1 VTVRIEAAGRTDVGK
16 KRGHN
21 EDAFAVHVEDGLV
34 IVADGVGGG
43 RSGEV
48 ASQMAV
54 ESVSNFFRVTSV
66 DPEMTWPFK
75 LNAARSFNE
84 NRLVVGVQLAN
95 ARVREAAA
103 SDPALDGMSTTVA
116 TASFADNEVC
126 IAHAGDSRVYR
137 FREGSLRQMTED
149 HTLLADY
156 QKLKPLSPEEVEVF
170 PYKNVIVRALG
181 MRDDVDIAVSRHD
194 TLAGDV
200 FLLCSD
206 GLSGMVSDREIADT
220 LSTISDLDKAC
231 AELID
236 RANAHGGV
244 DNITAVLVRLL

>member
-1 VTVRIEAAGRTDVGK
+1 MSVSIEAAGRTDVGQ

-34 IVADGVGGG
+34 VVADGVGGG

-48 ASQMAV
+48 ASRLAV
-54 ESVSNFFRVTSV
+54 EAVGNFFRVTSL

-95 ARVREAAA
+95 LRVRESTA
-103 SDPALDGMSTTVA
+103 SDPALDGMSTTVVA
-116 TASFADNEVC
+116 VSFAENEAC

-137 FREGSLRQMTED
+137 FREGSLHQMTED

-156 QKLKPLSPEEVEVF
+156 QKLKQLSPEEVAVF

-181 MRDDVDIAVSRHD
+181 MRDDVEIAVARHD
-194 TLAGDV
+194 TTAGDV

-206 GLSGMVSDREIADT
+206 GLSGMVSDREIAET
-220 LSTISDLDKAC
+220 LSTVTDLDEAC
-231 AELID
+231 AKLID

-244 DNITAVLVRLL
+244 DNITAVLVRVV